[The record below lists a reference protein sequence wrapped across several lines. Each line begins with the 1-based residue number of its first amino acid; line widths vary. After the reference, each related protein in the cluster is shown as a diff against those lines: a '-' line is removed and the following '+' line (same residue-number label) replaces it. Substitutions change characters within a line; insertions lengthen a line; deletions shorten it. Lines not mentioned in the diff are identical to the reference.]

1 MSSRD
6 PNSNRPTSDDI
17 ESQRLDLAFER
28 IRHLRREIL
37 SPEQWDSLNS
47 NNSRNRLGPG
57 HEAIVLTGQDERD
70 SPDEGERMDRI
81 RTMIP
86 PDTRERLRQFEARRV
101 DADRERLER
110 ERNNRAHSYLLHAAA
125 AHMHP
130 LDTSVSPS
138 SSRSSSVQS
147 PLHFASPLSP
157 PRQRLLPY
165 RPLDYDTPPFRR
177 RESMSSL
184 SDDPNTE
191 LGRRVAARE
200 STQDSARDSSHSSN
214 TTSSRDSHSRLPT
227 VMERQYE
234 YGLRTRPQRSE
245 PALLR
250 YNDPSL
256 EQLRLEVESRIS
268 RSLDNPG
275 APPSPSAEASI
286 LRANLRARAGP
297 TRQNSSVSSSLPSA
311 ASSQS
316 RLSLLSNFGVQNFP
330 TPSSTLSNPPLLFE
344 EPTSYVHPTA
354 DESRLGFIEEERAQ
368 ENSASRD
375 RAGFGWDPRAEQDLL
390 FTSSPVQM
398 QHDADAIRPGHHRD
412 NTVRVQNHTSPSLP
426 AFDPYSPRDRDVYRG
441 NRRMRQYV
449 ENSVMMMRR
458 NATDQSHYNLNNL
471 NAGFP
476 RPEEVPRPTSMGVD
490 PPNQLVI
497 ESHVLPEYHLIRN
510 RHRETDDVLYYSVD
524 PDGVSSARRY
534 VPSSSAAGGGEEE
547 EDTIRY
553 FGTNVP
559 RYVDPLPSALVD
571 KILPEE
577 PRPRSRRPYH
587 ANRSSTAAVMTVFA
601 GR

>member
-37 SPEQWDSLNS
+37 FPEQWDSLNS

-214 TTSSRDSHSRLPT
+214 TTSSRDSHYRLPT

-344 EPTSYVHPTA
+344 EPT
-354 DESRLGFIEEERAQ
+354 
-368 ENSASRD
+368 
-375 RAGFGWDPRAEQDLL
+375 
-390 FTSSPVQM
+390 
-398 QHDADAIRPGHHRD
+398 
-412 NTVRVQNHTSPSLP
+412 
-426 AFDPYSPRDRDVYRG
+426 RG
-441 NRRMRQYV
+441 
-449 ENSVMMMRR
+449 EFS
-458 NATDQSHYNLNNL
+458 
-471 NAGFP
+471 F
-476 RPEEVPRPTSMGVD
+476 
-490 PPNQLVI
+490 
-497 ESHVLPEYHLIRN
+497 
-510 RHRETDDVLYYSVD
+510 
-524 PDGVSSARRY
+524 
-534 VPSSSAAGGGEEE
+534 
-547 EDTIRY
+547 
-553 FGTNVP
+553 
-559 RYVDPLPSALVD
+559 
-571 KILPEE
+571 
-577 PRPRSRRPYH
+577 
-587 ANRSSTAAVMTVFA
+587 
-601 GR
+601 